1 METSNWKDLFSP
13 HREEPEI
20 LEPEGP
26 FSKEIEPPD
35 NADPD
40 IKITLDD

>member
-1 METSNWKDLFSP
+1 MESSNWKDLSNP
-13 HREEPEI
+13 QREEPDI

-26 FSKEIEPPD
+26 FSSEIELPD

-40 IKITLDD
+40 IKIIMED